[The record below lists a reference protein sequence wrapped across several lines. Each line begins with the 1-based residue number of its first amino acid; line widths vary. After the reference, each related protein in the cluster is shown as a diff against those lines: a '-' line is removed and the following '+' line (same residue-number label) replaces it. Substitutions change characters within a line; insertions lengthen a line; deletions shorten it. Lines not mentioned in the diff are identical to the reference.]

1 MALSKRRIG
10 DLITVV
16 DERNVDGF
24 KYPFF
29 GINISKEFMP
39 SVANTSNVD
48 NRKYK
53 IIRKDRFVFSGMQTG
68 RDNCIRIGIYTKED
82 CVLVS
87 PAYTTFE
94 VTSPDILPLYFFM
107 IFNSKEKDRYGAFL
121 SDSSVRANLD
131 WDRFCDIEIDVPSK
145 PVQEK
150 YVAIYKGLL
159 TNLASYEKGLDD
171 LKTVCD
177 GYIEDLRRKQKPEE
191 IGPYMVKSEK
201 NTDEKY
207 TKVLGVGQSGFIS
220 PQKKPNESLKNY
232 KVITKNA
239 VCYAPPLYNILSDA
253 IHVYTDEEP
262 AVCSPIYEVF
272 YCGEGLNP
280 EYLLLWL
287 KRNEFKRYAEFYALG
302 VRNTF
307 DYDLM
312 KEVRIPIPSKDIQKR
327 IVDIFHTL
335 KKRNEFIVKLK
346 NEISNICPV
355 LVRGSIL
362 EAEGKR

>member
-1 MALSKRRIG
+1 MALNKKRIG
-10 DLITVV
+10 DLITLV
-16 DERNVDGF
+16 DERNINGF
-24 KYPFF
+24 NYPFF
-29 GINISKEFMP
+29 GVNINKEFMP
-39 SVANTSNVD
+39 SVANTANVD

-53 IIRKDRFVFSGMQTG
+53 IIKKDRFVFSGMQTG
-68 RDNCIRIGIYTKED
+68 RDNCIRISIYTKDD

-131 WDRFCDIEIDVPSK
+131 WDRFCDIEIDVPPK
-145 PVQEK
+145 PIQEK
-150 YVAIYKGLL
+150 YVAIYSGLL
-159 TNLASYEKGLDD
+159 SNLRSYEKGLDD
-171 LKTVCD
+171 LKLVCD
-177 GYIEDLRRKQKPEE
+177 GYIEELRRIKKTEE
-191 IGPYMVKSEK
+191 IGPYMIKSDK
-201 NTDEKY
+201 NSDERIS
-207 TKVLGVGQSGFIS
+207 KVLGVGQTGFIS

-232 KVITKNA
+232 KIIRKNA

-253 IHVYTDEEP
+253 IHVYTENED

-272 YCGEGLNP
+272 YCKEGLNP

-287 KRNEFKRYAEFYALG
+287 KRTEFKRYAEFYALG

-312 KEVRIPIPSKDIQKR
+312 KEVRIPIPSVETQNK
-327 IVDIFHTL
+327 IVDIFHAF
-335 KKRNEFIVKLK
+335 KKRNSFIAKLK
-346 NEISNICPV
+346 SEISNVCPV
-355 LVRGSIL
+355 LIRGSIL
-362 EAEGKR
+362 EARGEK